1 MSRSKEIKYKV
12 WDSEQE
18 TFDIPS
24 VYRAYRNNTNVYSLY
39 LDAATKKIQGDDAEK
54 RFIVLPFTS
63 YIDENDNDIYEGDIV
78 ELVYAAQCGVNNPPE
93 SLGRYAVIWDECH
106 GYRLRVI
113 IKNWYDSEVVTEA
126 EAKRQTID
134 PLCPV
139 MVFLERD
146 IPHNICRVIG
156 NIYENPELLKA

>member
-18 TFDIPS
+18 TFDIPT
-24 VYRAYRNNTNVYSLY
+24 VYHAHRNENNVFALY
-39 LDAATKKIQGDDAEK
+39 LDAFIKKIQEPDAKK
-54 RFIVLPFTS
+54 RFAIVPFTS
-63 YIDENDNDIYEGDIV
+63 YIDIDGNDIYEGDIV
-78 ELVYAAQCGVNNPPE
+78 ELIYAAQCGVNNPPE
-93 SLGRYAVIWDECH
+93 SLGRYVVIWDEYR

-134 PLCPV
+134 PLCPA

-146 IPHNICRVIG
+146 IPQICRVIG
-156 NIYENPELLKA
+156 NIFENPELLKA

>member
-24 VYRAYRNNTNVYSLY
+24 VYRAYRNNTNVFSLY
-39 LDAATKKIQGDDAEK
+39 LDAAIKKTQGPDAEK
-54 RFIVLPFTS
+54 RFVIVPFAG

-78 ELVYAAQCGVNNPPE
+78 ELIYAAQCGVNNPPE
-93 SLGRYAVIWDECH
+93 SLGRYVVIWDEYR

-113 IKNWYDSEVVTEA
+113 IKNWYDLEVVTEA

-134 PLCPV
+134 PLCPA

-146 IPHNICRVIG
+146 IPQICRVIG